1 MTRLEN
7 RVPAGPVIPG
17 DPVKG
22 VELLQFASSLSA
34 SPSLDQL
41 KQRFLLGFGRLVGM
55 PMYGYALVDPVTN
68 SPTCVANGNVSAT
81 FVARY
86 ERHAK
91 DVDPLLERTYSTGLT
106 TYNLA
111 LMSPQEWEESPV
123 FRRAYCVHNMR
134 HVVEIPVTIG
144 GAIAGNVHFATTAQ
158 EWDIGLAD
166 IRVAEALS
174 SVVGMTI
181 EAITGRDQM
190 ERERDQA
197 LAALNIAGTPFA
209 VSDPELT
216 ELRFNDPARRLL
228 ADVVSADEVL
238 HRLLARPA
246 PAGGGTRRLQVELVT
261 GELGILHA
269 RLSAAPGDEDALVA
283 VLDLERESAVI
294 SLEALAGLTP
304 REAEVAMLVVDG
316 LADREIAEQLFL
328 SHHTV
333 SQYVKRIYR
342 KLGVDSRVGL
352 TRELLR
358 RPQVRG

>member
-1 MTRLEN
+1 MDRDYARN
-7 RVPAGPVIPG
+7 RVHEGDVIEG
-17 DPVKG
+17 A
-22 VELLQFASSLSA
+22 ELLRFARSIST
-34 SPSLDQL
+34 SPSLDEL
-41 KQRFLLGFGRLVGM
+41 KQRFLAGFGRVVPV
-55 PMYGYALVDPVTN
+55 PMYGYALVDPVTE

-91 DVDPLLERTYSTGLT
+91 HMDPLLKNAYRTGET

-111 LMSPQEWEESPV
+111 LMSAEEWEESEV
-123 FRRAYCVHNMR
+123 YRRAYCVHSMR
-134 HVVEIPVTIG
+134 HVVEIPVRIAG
-144 GAIAGNVHFATTAQ
+144 RVAGNVHFATTKQ
-158 EWDIGLAD
+158 EWDIGSKD

-181 EAITGRDQM
+181 EAIGDRDQM

-197 LAALNIAGTPFA
+197 LAALNIAGTPYV
-209 VSDPELT
+209 VSDPQLT
-216 ELRFNDPARRLL
+216 ELCFNDPTRRLL
-228 ADVVSADEVL
+228 ADVVDADEVL

-246 PAGGGTRRLQVELVT
+246 PHGGGTRRLQVQLVT
-261 GELGILHA
+261 GELGIMHA
-269 RLSAAPGDEDALVA
+269 RLSAPADDDDPLVA
-283 VLDLERESAVI
+283 VLELERESAVI

-342 KLGVDSRVGL
+342 KLDVDSRVGL

>member
-1 MTRLEN
+1 
-7 RVPAGPVIPG
+7 
-17 DPVKG
+17 
-22 VELLQFASSLSA
+22 
-34 SPSLDQL
+34 
-41 KQRFLLGFGRLVGM
+41 
-55 PMYGYALVDPVTN
+55 
-68 SPTCVANGNVSAT
+68 
-81 FVARY
+81 
-86 ERHAK
+86 
-91 DVDPLLERTYSTGLT
+91 
-106 TYNLA
+106 
-111 LMSPQEWEESPV
+111 MSPQEWEESPV

-158 EWDIGLAD
+158 EWDVGLAD

-197 LAALNIAGTPFA
+197 LAALDIAGTPFA

-216 ELRFNDPARRLL
+216 ECASTTPRAACSPTSSAPTRCCTGCWRVPPRREAARAGCRSNWSPAS
-228 ADVVSADEVL
+228 SASC
-238 HRLLARPA
+238 
-246 PAGGGTRRLQVELVT
+246 T
-261 GELGILHA
+261 

-316 LADREIAEQLFL
+316 LADREIAE
-328 SHHTV
+328 SCSSAT
-333 SQYVKRIYR
+333 
-342 KLGVDSRVGL
+342 
-352 TRELLR
+352 TR
-358 RPQVRG
+358 

>member
-1 MTRLEN
+1 
-7 RVPAGPVIPG
+7 VPVGNLIPG
-17 DPVKG
+17 DPAEG
-22 VELLQFASSLSA
+22 VELLRFAKSLSA
-34 SPSLDQL
+34 SPSLDEL
-41 KQRFLLGFGRLVGM
+41 KERFLVGFGRLVGM
-55 PMYGYALVDPVTN
+55 PMYGYALVDPVTD
-68 SPTCVANGNVSAT
+68 SPTCIANGNVSAT

-91 DVDPLLERTYSTGLT
+91 DVDPLLERTYRTGLT
-106 TYNLA
+106 TYNLS
-111 LMSPQEWEESPV
+111 LMSPAEWEESQV
-123 FRRAYCVHNMR
+123 YRRAYCVHTMR

-144 GAIAGNVHFATTAQ
+144 DRIAGNVHFATTRQ
-158 EWDIGLAD
+158 DWDIGLTD

-174 SVVGMTI
+174 SVVGLTI
-181 EAITGRDQM
+181 EAITDRDQM

-197 LAALNIAGTPFA
+197 LAALNIAGTPFV
-209 VSDPELT
+209 VSDPQLT

-228 ADVVSADEVL
+228 ADVVSADEAL
-238 HRLLARPA
+238 HRLLALPV
-246 PAGGGTRRLQVELVT
+246 PQGGGTRRLQVQLVT
-261 GELGILHA
+261 GEVGILHA
-269 RLSAAPGDEDALVA
+269 RLCPMASDGDALVA

-333 SQYVKRIYR
+333 SQYVKQIYR

-358 RPQVRG
+358 RPSTRPEG

>member
-1 MTRLEN
+1 
-7 RVPAGPVIPG
+7 VIPG
-17 DPVKG
+17 DAVDG
-22 VELLQFASSLSA
+22 AELLRFARSLSA
-34 SPSLDQL
+34 SPSLAEL
-41 KQRFLLGFGRLVGM
+41 KQRFLVGFGRVVRA
-55 PMYGYALVDPVTN
+55 PMYGYALVDPVTD

-91 DVDPLLERTYSTGLT
+91 HMDPLLKRAYRTGET

-111 LMSPQEWEESPV
+111 LMSAEEWEQSAV

-134 HVVEIPVTIG
+134 HVVEIPVRIG
-144 GAIAGNVHFATTAQ
+144 GAIAGNVHFATTKQ
-158 EWDIGLAD
+158 EWDIGLTD

-181 EAITGRDQM
+181 EAISDRDQM

-197 LAALNIAGTPFA
+197 LAALNIAGTPFV
-209 VSDPELT
+209 VSDPQLT
-216 ELRFNDPARRLL
+216 ELRCNDPARRLL
-228 ADVVSADEVL
+228 ADVVEADEVL
-238 HRLLARPA
+238 HRLLARPV
-246 PAGGGTRRLQVELVT
+246 PHGGGTRRLQVQLVT
-261 GELGILHA
+261 GELGIVHA
-269 RLSAAPGDEDALVA
+269 RLSSPARDDDPLVA

-294 SLEALAGLTP
+294 SLDALAGLTP

-342 KLGVDSRVGL
+342 KLDVDSRVGL

-358 RPQVRG
+358 RPRLRG

>member
-1 MTRLEN
+1 
-7 RVPAGPVIPG
+7 VIGG
-17 DPVKG
+17 DAVEG
-22 VELLQFASSLSA
+22 AELLGFARSLST
-34 SPSLDQL
+34 SPSLDEL
-41 KQRFLLGFGRLVGM
+41 KQRFLAGFGRVVGV
-55 PMYGYALVDPVTN
+55 PMYGYALLDPVVE
-68 SPTCVANGNVSAT
+68 SPMCVANGNVSAT

-91 DVDPLLERTYSTGLT
+91 HVDPLLERAYRTGET

-111 LMSPQEWEESPV
+111 LMTPEEWEESPA

-134 HVVEIPVTIG
+134 HVVEIPVHIG
-144 GAIAGNVHFATTAQ
+144 GTIAGNVHFATTKQ
-158 EWDIGLAD
+158 DWDIGLTD

-181 EAITGRDQM
+181 EAITDRDQM

-197 LAALNIAGTPFA
+197 LAALNIAGTPFV
-209 VSDPELT
+209 VSDLQLT

-228 ADVVSADEVL
+228 ADVVDADEVL
-238 HRLLARPA
+238 HRLLARPV
-246 PAGGGTRRLQVELVT
+246 PHGGGTRRLQVQLVT
-261 GELGILHA
+261 GELGIMHA
-269 RLSAAPGDEDALVA
+269 RLSAPAGDDDPLVA
-283 VLDLERESAVI
+283 VLELARESAVI
-294 SLEALAGLTP
+294 SFEALAGLTP

-342 KLGVDSRVGL
+342 KLDVDSRVGL

-358 RPQVRG
+358 RPQARG